1 MALYA
6 LGVFLSALSQV
17 LLKVS
22 ADRNWPNRFRVYAN
36 KYVGG
41 AYGLMLLSFALSSL
55 ALRDMRASLAPVIES
70 ASFIFVL
77 VFGRVLFRDSV
88 KVRQVLGVILIVLGM
103 IVFGL

>member
-1 MALYA
+1 
-6 LGVFLSALSQV
+6 LSALSQV

-55 ALRDMRASLAPVIES
+55 ALRDMRASLAPVMGQLGSGYRKCI
-70 ASFIFVL
+70 IYIRPGLWTCFVP
-77 VFGRVLFRDSV
+77 R
-88 KVRQVLGVILIVLGM
+88 
-103 IVFGL
+103 